1 MICNQSI
8 LFAAILGLGVFG
20 TAATEAVEIRERD
33 GWDLVWA
40 DEFNTPGQP
49 DPEEWTYDRGLRR
62 NQESQFYTDK
72 PENCR
77 IEDGKLI
84 LEARRERVKNP
95 NFVPGSSNW
104 KEAEF
109 AEYTSA
115 CVVAKRDFLYG
126 RLEIRA
132 KIPAGKGTWPAFWL
146 LGKSGYAGKWWPE
159 CCEIDILEYLGK
171 DPSNIINDVHYKGS
185 DGKHKHAAR
194 RISAG
199 APSEDFHI
207 YALEWDETELRF
219 YYDDR
224 MTSKFTIAEAD
235 SGDENPFRHPF
246 ELRLNFALGG
256 WGGTVDPQILP
267 LRYEIDYV
275 RHYQKKNQAA
285 E

>member
-146 LGKSGYAGKWWPE
+146 LGKSGYAGN
-159 CCEIDILEYLGK
+159 GGR
-171 DPSNIINDVHYKGS
+171 N
-185 DGKHKHAAR
+185 AAKSIFWN
-194 RISAG
+194 ISAKILRTSSTMFITKVPTENISTPPG
-199 APSEDFHI
+199 ASPPE
-207 YALEWDETELRF
+207 
-219 YYDDR
+219 
-224 MTSKFTIAEAD
+224 
-235 SGDENPFRHPF
+235 
-246 ELRLNFALGG
+246 
-256 WGGTVDPQILP
+256 P
-267 LRYEIDYV
+267 LRRTSIFM
-275 RHYQKKNQAA
+275 RWSGTKPSCASIMTTG
-285 E
+285 